1 MAISSINFIL
11 GFRIL
16 LILTI
21 LPLFHSES
29 IHELLTSKGLPAGL
43 VPKDVKSFNLDE
55 NGLLQVNLFAPCLTK
70 FENRVFFESVIKGNL
85 SYGKLNGLEGLSQEE
100 LFLWLPIK
108 DIIVDDPSSG
118 LILFDVGV
126 VHKQFSLS
134 LFEDPPECK
143 PEDKPPQLQQQQ
155 HQKII
160 SYTSGVSRKKKGFD
174 VV

>member
-1 MAISSINFIL
+1 MAISSINFIF
-11 GFRIL
+11 GFQIL

-55 NGLLQVNLFAPCLTK
+55 NGLLQVNLFANLFAPCLTK

-134 LFEDPPECK
+134 LF
-143 PEDKPPQLQQQQ
+143 
-155 HQKII
+155 
-160 SYTSGVSRKKKGFD
+160 
-174 VV
+174 

>member
-1 MAISSINFIL
+1 MAISPINFIL
-11 GFRIL
+11 GFQIL
-16 LILTI
+16 LFLTI
-21 LPLFHSES
+21 LPFSYCES

-55 NGLLQVNLFAPCLTK
+55 NGLLEVYLYAPCLTK

-85 SYGKLNGLEGLSQEE
+85 SYGMLSGLEGLQQEE
-100 LFLWLPIK
+100 LFIWLPIK

-126 VHKQFSLS
+126 VHKQFSFS
-134 LFEDPPECK
+134 LFENPPDCK
-143 PEDKPPQLQQQQ
+143 SEDKPQQRR
-155 HQKII
+155 I

-174 VV
+174 VL